1 MNIVN
6 QLLMNKFFA
15 TKSILPNYR
24 FIVTFID
31 IPNLY
36 KGLKPIILENQTV
49 ISVNLPDYDFKKESQ
64 KYGPLPRS
72 FPVLDYDGLELTM
85 VLEENAFGS
94 IGTMI
99 HKLKERI
106 LDYSGLYNPPALNK
120 INRVVVTVMNDREI
134 PVAVY
139 TYRQCAFLKAD
150 QTEYNH
156 SGNESVKYT
165 LTLNADYYSVNYPI
179 SFLHV

>member
-1 MNIVN
+1 
-6 QLLMNKFFA
+6 
-15 TKSILPNYR
+15 
-24 FIVTFID
+24 
-31 IPNLY
+31 
-36 KGLKPIILENQTV
+36 
-49 ISVNLPDYDFKKESQ
+49 
-64 KYGPLPRS
+64 
-72 FPVLDYDGLELTM
+72 
-85 VLEENAFGS
+85 
-94 IGTMI
+94 MI